1 MSLIHAFL
9 FPLIVLTPI
18 AIAMGVVK
26 LVFMNASHKKRL
38 PFDISTSRRIPGQSL
53 LAGYNDSNA
62 ELFSN
67 LIMLVLSFNT
77 PFIFAGISD
86 YIGVEIPFKWSILP
100 FCFIAMVYF
109 LIQLVKAAKNKTNLR
124 LGLEAEWF
132 VSLELNEI
140 SAPNYKVFHDIQ
152 CDKFNIDHLVVGPN
166 GVFAIETKGKR
177 KPDNAKNA
185 ASKSKE
191 YRVLVRGNVLE
202 FPTYTDTSIVEQAI
216 RQAKWASKWLSDATE
231 EPITVSPVVT
241 IPGWYV
247 ERVTKPTVPVVSTK
261 TLGKYVPKL
270 LGQALSPEQIS
281 RIVYQVNQKT
291 LRNDNLI

>member
-1 MSLIHAFL
+1 MNLTHALL

-18 AIAMGVVK
+18 VIAMGVVK
-26 LVFMNASHKKRL
+26 LVFMKTNRNKRL
-38 PFDISTSRRIPGQSL
+38 PFGVSTSRRIPGQSL
-53 LAGYNDSNA
+53 LAEYNNSNA

-67 LIMLVLSFNT
+67 LVMLVLLFNM
-77 PFIFAGISD
+77 PFIFAGICD
-86 YIGVEIPFKWSILP
+86 YIEVEQPQKSLMMSA
-100 FCFIAMVYF
+100 CFIGMIYF
-109 LIQLVKAAKNKTNLR
+109 IIQLARAAKNKSNLR

-132 VSLELNEI
+132 VSLELHEI
-140 SAPNYKVFHDIQ
+140 AAPNYKVFHDIQ

-177 KPDNAKNA
+177 KPNNAKNA

-191 YRVLVRGNVLE
+191 HKVLVKGNVLE
-202 FPTYTDTSIVEQAI
+202 FPTYTDTSIVEQAS
-216 RQAKWASKWLSDATE
+216 RQAKWASKWLSDATG

-241 IPGWYV
+241 IPGWFV
-247 ERVTKPTVPVVSTK
+247 ELVSKPVVPVVSTK
-261 TLGKYVPKL
+261 ILGKYVPKL
-270 LGQALSPEQIS
+270 NGQTLSPEQIS